1 MSDDD
6 LLKNRDYT
14 IIVAR
19 SIASRS
25 EDHPWYQ
32 EWVEAQASIID
43 LGKKCQEF
51 SQNGLT
57 LYEASGF
64 LKKYEQTTVEQL
76 ANLLQTNNS
85 ESTNTVIQ
93 TDINLVEAIAD
104 ALSHY
109 FQRKAAGETQSK
121 GEIIVVILDQHGID
135 GIGELQNLIVKATT
149 MMEKNEELGITFI
162 QIGDDAVTRQFL
174 TGLDDGLTR
183 VGAEFDMVD
192 TKYWH
197 EISRRSIIQ
206 FLFDA
211 ILD

>member
-1 MSDDD
+1 MSNDD

-14 IIVAR
+14 LIIAR
-19 SIASRS
+19 SLASRS

-32 EWVEAQASIID
+32 EWIEAQASIID

-64 LKKYEQTTVEQL
+64 LKKYEQTTVAQL

-85 ESTNTVIQ
+85 IRTVIP

-109 FQRKAAGETQSK
+109 FQRKTAGEIQPK

-174 TGLDDGLTR
+174 TGLDDGLTQ

-197 EISRRSIIQ
+197 EIKRRSILQ

>member
-1 MSDDD
+1 MLDDD

-14 IIVAR
+14 IIIAR
-19 SIASRS
+19 SLASRS
-25 EDHPWYQ
+25 EEHPWYQ
-32 EWVEAQASIID
+32 EWVEAQASLID
-43 LGKKCQEF
+43 LAKKCQEF
-51 SQNGLT
+51 SSNGLT
-57 LYEASGF
+57 LYEASSF
-64 LKKYEQTTVEQL
+64 LKKYEQTNVAQL
-76 ANLLQTNNS
+76 AQLLQTNNS
-85 ESTNTVIQ
+85 TNTIIQ

-104 ALSHY
+104 AFSHY
-109 FQRKAAGETQSK
+109 FQRKAAGETQPK
-121 GEIIVVILDQHGID
+121 GEIIIVVLDQHGID

-162 QIGDDAVTRQFL
+162 QVGNDATTRQFL
-174 TGLDDGLTR
+174 TGLDDSLTL

-197 EISRRSIIQ
+197 DIPRRSITQ

>member
-14 IIVAR
+14 IILAR
-19 SIASRS
+19 SLASRNP
-25 EDHPWYQ
+25 DHPWYQ
-32 EWVEAQASIID
+32 EWVEAQTSLID
-43 LGKKCQEF
+43 LAKKCQEF
-51 SQNGLT
+51 SPKGLT
-57 LYEASGF
+57 LYEASRF
-64 LKKYEQTTVEQL
+64 LKKYEQTTVAQL
-76 ANLLQTNNS
+76 AHLLQTNNS
-85 ESTNTVIQ
+85 TTTIIQ
-93 TDINLVEAIAD
+93 TDINLVEAVAD

-109 FQRKAAGETQSK
+109 FQRKEAGKTQPK
-121 GEIIVVILDQHGID
+121 GEIIIVVLDQHGID

-162 QIGDDAVTRQFL
+162 QIGDDAMTRQFL
-174 TGLDDGLTR
+174 TGLDDGLTQ

-197 EISRRSIIQ
+197 DIPRRSIIQ